1 MRAVFLDKDGT
12 LVKNVPYNVD
22 PELVQLTPLA
32 GAALRAFQR
41 RGYALL
47 LVSNQPGIAKGIF
60 PEAALHGIQQ
70 RLVELLSE
78 QGVALRGFYYCP
90 HHPDSVVKQYGI
102 SCLCR
107 KPQPGMIYRA
117 AYQHGID
124 LKNSWMIGDILDDV
138 EAGRRAGC
146 RTVLINNGNE
156 TEWELSGQRTPDV
169 IEPDLL
175 AAAQTIEKI
184 DGLRDLPLSRRYW
197 ENFP

>member
-1 MRAVFLDKDGT
+1 M
-12 LVKNVPYNVD
+12 
-22 PELVQLTPLA
+22 
-32 GAALRAFQR
+32 
-41 RGYALL
+41 
-47 LVSNQPGIAKGIF
+47 IF
-60 PEAALHGIQQ
+60 
-70 RLVELLSE
+70 
-78 QGVALRGFYYCP
+78 
-90 HHPDSVVKQYGI
+90 
-102 SCLCR
+102 
-107 KPQPGMIYRA
+107 RA

-156 TEWELSGQRTPDV
+156 TEWKLSGQRTPDV

-184 DGLRDLPLSRRYW
+184 DGWRDLPLSRRYW